1 MEEVDCTQEGKAK
14 KSQKELSKDELN
26 RKVHIL
32 LYFMYFILLLMS
44 ITM

>member
-26 RKVHIL
+26 RKVHTL
-32 LYFMYFILLLMS
+32 FYFILLLIS